1 MQIEK
6 RSWRIG
12 IAAILCVLILRMGT
26 TGVFGAMVEAIATP
40 EALAFMLYLET
51 GYLIRPVNPEEEPAT
66 ENTSAPT
73 EATDPPETTIPPET
87 QPDLQELPVF
97 VQTDAQLV
105 EVHSVCGYDT
115 DLPAL
120 LQKPLNWE
128 LKQEKPTVLIL
139 HTHATES
146 YQPTGE
152 YKETSAYRTLD
163 TDYNVVSVGAELK
176 RLLEAGG
183 IGVIHDTTL
192 HDYPSYS
199 SSYSQARTY
208 IKDYLKKEPSIRL
221 VLDIHR
227 DAVENKNGQ
236 QVSLTVNHNGE
247 KTAQLMMVVGTDA
260 NGLKHPNWPENMA
273 LAVKMHALLEKSCP
287 GICRPISFR
296 KQRFNQDLS
305 SGGMLIEVGS
315 AGNSREEAIR
325 GVRVLA
331 EVILA
336 LAEGTGSQ

>member
-1 MQIEK
+1 MKIETK
-6 RSWRIG
+6 SIRIG
-12 IAAILCVLILRMGT
+12 IFVILCALILRLGT
-26 TGVFGAMVEAIATP
+26 TGVFGAALEAISSP
-40 EALAFMLYLET
+40 EALAVMLYLET
-51 GYLIRPVNPEEEPAT
+51 GYLIRPIKPEETLQP
-66 ENTSAPT
+66 ENTTAPT
-73 EATDPPETTIPPET
+73 ETTVLPETEPVLP
-87 QPDLQELPVF
+87 ELPVF
-97 VQTDAQLV
+97 VQTDAALV
-105 EVHSVCGYDT
+105 EVHNVCNYDT

-120 LQKPLNWE
+120 LQQPLKWD
-128 LKQEKPTVLIL
+128 LKQESPTVLIL

-152 YKETSAYRTLD
+152 YKETSDYRTLD
-163 TDYNVVSVGAELK
+163 TDYNMVSVGAELK
-176 RLLEAGG
+176 RLLEEGG
-183 IGVIHDTTL
+183 VRVIHDTAL

-199 SSYSQARTY
+199 SSYSEARTY

-227 DAVENKNGQ
+227 DAVENKKGQ
-236 QVSLTVNHNGE
+236 QVSFTVEHNGE

-260 NGLKHPNWPENMA
+260 NGLNHPNWPENMA
-273 LAVKMHALLEKSCP
+273 LAVKMHALLEKTCP

-305 SGGMLIEVGS
+305 PGGMLIEVGS

-325 GVRVLA
+325 GVRILA

-336 LAEGTGSQ
+336 LAEGTAQESQ